1 VSGAITRILG
11 TSCTTL
17 YKIVNYEN
25 AWLSPSPLN
34 LPSPILRV
42 WMKKELDQVS
52 QNEAIWHAVHEGAK
66 PPNLLALAPE
76 IAAETL
82 IIWCEPDRILH
93 ISGAQVL
100 ADELHRAS
108 LKTLQE
114 CGHVPMIDR
123 PVDVA
128 ETYRAFSQR
137 NAAQLLIGD
146 E

>member
-1 VSGAITRILG
+1 
-11 TSCTTL
+11 
-17 YKIVNYEN
+17 
-25 AWLSPSPLN
+25 
-34 LPSPILRV
+34 
-42 WMKKELDQVS
+42 MKKELDQVS
-52 QNEAIWHAVHEGAK
+52 KNEAIWHAVHEGAK